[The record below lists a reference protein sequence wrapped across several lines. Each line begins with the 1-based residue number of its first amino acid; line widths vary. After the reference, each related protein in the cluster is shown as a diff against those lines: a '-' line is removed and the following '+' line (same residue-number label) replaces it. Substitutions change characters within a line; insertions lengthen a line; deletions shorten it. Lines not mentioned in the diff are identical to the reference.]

1 MECVVMIINKIQN
14 THFSENETVI
24 VRLYIKKVEN
34 IKSVTI
40 MILLMQ
46 FIPVLHCLLE
56 FLRN

>member
-1 MECVVMIINKIQN
+1 MIINKIQN

-24 VRLYIKKVEN
+24 VRLYIK
-34 IKSVTI
+34 SMTI

>member
-1 MECVVMIINKIQN
+1 MIINKIQN

-34 IKSVTI
+34 IKSMTI

-46 FIPVLHCLLE
+46 FILVLHCLLE